1 MLGLPMRAFRPF
13 FVLSISLF
21 ACGDDPAPADAGPAT
36 PDGGEAPACEEG
48 ERAGADGCE
57 PILPEGECAVGTR
70 AEIGNATC
78 VPVGPQ
84 TCPSGFEKH
93 ETGWGCRP
101 IMPAAAC
108 EGATRDALGSKTCVP
123 IGDCNAPFP
132 PASATVF
139 VDASFTDGQVDA
151 THVKTITAG
160 IAAAAANATIAVAPG
175 TYAENVEVTKN
186 VTLAGKCAAEV
197 IIDAPITDAGINVD
211 GVKATV
217 KGLTVR
223 GGSPGVAVVNVTG
236 AVVIEDALLDANVR
250 AGIDVFE
257 EAKVDAKRV
266 VIRNTTPASDTSI
279 TNGIFADVVSVV
291 TFADGAIVHAADA
304 GIGMTGES
312 KITFTRSIVRDTVP
326 RPDGVGGSG
335 ARGFE
340 RGRIELV
347 ESAIV
352 ASRGTGVIVGK
363 SKAAL
368 KMERSSIVDTK
379 LDLRAGEGIAFPIS
393 ASDGATVDVNES
405 TLADNPS
412 IGLFITKP
420 GTKATIKTTAV
431 VHTYAAG
438 ELGAGV
444 GLGAKDGAVVDVEDS
459 VFHDAAFA
467 ALQSDGAGTKLTVS
481 RTLVASLK
489 PSTKT
494 FKAPEIHGGSALTVI
509 RGASTSLTSCTID
522 RALEL
527 AIAVAS
533 DGSSLLV
540 DRTFVTRTRANEQGL
555 FGHAILAVEG
565 GAVVVERSAVD
576 DNPGAG
582 IAVSNASGVVRRT
595 SVRRNAIGVHVQK
608 GAELL
613 EAAEVP
619 DPIEP
624 LTLVVTPDSRFIEN
638 ASKVGT
644 GEIPIPSSIGEP

>member
-1 MLGLPMRAFRPF
+1 MRALRPF
-13 FVLSISLF
+13 LLLSIALF
-21 ACGDDPAPADAGPAT
+21 ACGDDPAPTAGEPTAPDAS
-36 PDGGEAPACEEG
+36 APTCEEG
-48 ERAGADGCE
+48 ERAAAEGCE
-57 PILPEGECAVGTR
+57 PILPDGECPIGTR
-70 AEIGNATC
+70 AEIGSATC

-84 TCPSGFEKH
+84 ACAPGFEKH
-93 ETGWGCRP
+93 ESGWGCRA

-108 EGATRDALGSKTCVP
+108 GGATRDALGSTTCVP

-139 VDASFTDGQVDA
+139 VDASFTDGQIDA
-151 THVKTITAG
+151 THVKTIAAG
-160 IAAAAANATIAVAPG
+160 IAAASANATIAIAPG
-175 TYAENVEVTKN
+175 TYAENVAVTKN

-197 IIDAPITDAGINVD
+197 ILDAPTTDAGIDVD

-217 KGLTVR
+217 KGLTIR
-223 GGSPGVAVVNVTG
+223 GGSPGIAVVNVTG

-266 VIRNTTPASDTSI
+266 VIRNTKPASDASI
-279 TNGIFADVVSVV
+279 TNGIFADVLSVV
-291 TFADGAIVHAADA
+291 TFADGAIVGAADA

-312 KITFTRSIVRDTVP
+312 KLTFTRSIVRDTVP

-340 RGRIELV
+340 KGRIELV

-363 SKAAL
+363 SKASL
-368 KMERSSIVDTK
+368 KMERSTISDTK

-412 IGLFITKP
+412 IGLFITKA
-420 GTKATIKTTAV
+420 GTKGTIKKTAI

-444 GLGAKDGAVVDVEDS
+444 GLGAKDGAIVDVEDS
-459 VFHDAAFA
+459 VVHDAAFA
-467 ALQSDGAGTKLTVS
+467 ALQSDGAGTKLTIS
-481 RTLVASLK
+481 RTLVANLK

-494 FKAPEIHGGSALTVI
+494 FKSPEIHGGSALTVI
-509 RGASTSLTSCTID
+509 RGASTTLTSCTVD

-540 DRTFVTRTRANEQGL
+540 DRTFVTRTRANDQGL
-555 FGHAILAVEG
+555 FGHAVIAVEG
-565 GAVVVERSAVD
+565 GSVVVQRSAVD

-582 IAVSNASGVVRRT
+582 IVVSNASGAVRRT

-613 EAAEVP
+613 ESAEVP
-619 DPIEP
+619 DQIEP

-638 ASKVGT
+638 DSKVGT